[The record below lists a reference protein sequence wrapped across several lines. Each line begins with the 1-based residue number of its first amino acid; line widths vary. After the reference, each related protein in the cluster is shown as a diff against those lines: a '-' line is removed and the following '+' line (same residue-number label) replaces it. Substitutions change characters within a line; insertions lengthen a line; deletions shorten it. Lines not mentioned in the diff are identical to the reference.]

1 MSTCSCLKCILPL
14 TSLMLPPQM
23 GFRFFCCAKML
34 SCKQKLLLCN
44 LFCFLLTRKQLAW
57 VCRRCIQQAPV
68 WFSHSD
74 PSGES
79 CSAVFIL
86 PLILCWR
93 ERNSV
98 KWAFRFLCPRSPCIE
113 CFRKTFVCCL
123 WRMSSFQNEQKSKPK
138 SWICFYSALPNAAVI
153 ENDLCI
159 ICPVCF
165 YAGKCWWSFRRN
177 LGNKVKN
184 MMILMAEV
192 LLSHTAL

>member
-34 SCKQKLLLCN
+34 SWKQKILLCN

-79 CSAVFIL
+79 CSAVF
-86 PLILCWR
+86 
-93 ERNSV
+93 S
-98 KWAFRFLCPRSPCIE
+98 S
-113 CFRKTFVCCL
+113 CL
-123 WRMSSFQNEQKSKPK
+123 WSSAGEKGILWNERLDFSVQGPLVLSASERHLCVVFGGWAPSTMSKKANPK
-138 SWICFYSALPNAAVI
+138 AGFAFTLLSQTQLSLKMTSASSALFVSMQESVDDPSG
-153 ENDLCI
+153 E
-159 ICPVCF
+159 
-165 YAGKCWWSFRRN
+165 
-177 LGNKVKN
+177 
-184 MMILMAEV
+184 ILAIK
-192 LLSHTAL
+192 